1 MFQVMIRVGVTGVTR
16 KFGDMIRSYVR
27 REVNE
32 ATTRT
37 AFL

>member
-1 MFQVMIRVGVTGVTR
+1 MTRVGVTR

-32 ATTRT
+32 APTRT
-37 AFL
+37 PVL